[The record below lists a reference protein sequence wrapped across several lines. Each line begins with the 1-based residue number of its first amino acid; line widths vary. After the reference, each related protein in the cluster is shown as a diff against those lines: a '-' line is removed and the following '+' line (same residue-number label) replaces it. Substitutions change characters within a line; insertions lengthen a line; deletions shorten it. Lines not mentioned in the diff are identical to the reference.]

1 MKYCVISGNRADRAA
16 LTPVAAALNA
26 VWIHVA
32 TLHSRDR
39 FDSAIGCGQAMM
51 VAAEKLNNL
60 KPDLVIVAGDRFEI
74 LGAACAAYLMSI
86 PIAHLSGG
94 DITEGSQ
101 DDAMRHAITKLAAL
115 HFPTTHVSAKHLRDM
130 GEERW
135 RIHMVGA
142 PQIDY
147 LLQQE
152 LYSFEET
159 LSQLGYAH
167 PELLVPDFEYI
178 LVAYQPPT
186 MADDPTTEI
195 DSLLNDL
202 SWRGLPCIFTTINT
216 DAGGCEIERKI
227 IKFCLPGT
235 HLYKK
240 MDHKLFL
247 SAMKH
252 CQYMIGNSSAG
263 FYEAPTLG
271 TKFVNIGNRQT
282 GRAPVTGDGKAAQ
295 RIKATLDAMM
305 LVPKRLLLQK
315 KYGEECSMPPGS
327 TYTTQEN
334 GVLTLKKSWSDGP
347 VKQPQA
353 AASLTLDQ
361 GKEPLHGS

>member
-152 LYSFEET
+152 LYSRADT
-159 LSQLGYAH
+159 LSILG
-167 PELLVPDFEYI
+167 VDRYI

-186 MADDPTTEI
+186 QADDPTSEI

-202 SWRGLPCIFTTINT
+202 SWQGVPCIFTTVNT
-216 DAGGCEIERKI
+216 DVGGIEIERKI
-227 IKFCLPGT
+227 VKFCLTGI
-235 HLYKK
+235 HKIVQ

-282 GRAPVTGDGKAAQ
+282 GRSPVTGDGKAAQ

-327 TYTTQEN
+327 TYTKQEN
-334 GVLTLKKSWSDGP
+334 GVLTLKKNWSDGP
-347 VKQPQA
+347 AGQPQA

-361 GKEPLHGS
+361 DKGPRLGS